1 MTSAYSTS
9 GEGVLPSPASFSV
22 ARTGGPRWDLAFFGI
37 LFYFVVEYSRLSA
50 LYPILQNFH
59 VGKVAV
65 AMAFLGYL
73 FTPRSH
79 KLAVARPI
87 ATDSAMI
94 LFLVATLLSTIFAH
108 DTDRGIYVLTDMLR
122 WGVIYLLVSRV
133 LFTDWRLRIA
143 LFVVVLLNFKLA
155 QFVVRMYFSDLAAGR
170 SREHL
175 SAFGVDAAS
184 VGYFA
189 NSGDLGLAMCVILP
203 IAAYM
208 FFSEKKKWM
217 RLVLLVTLAGFFGA
231 IVLCGSRGAL
241 VGAVAVALAAW
252 LRSPRKF
259 IAVFMTVFFAIGA
272 WLVLPSENK
281 DRFRSGMEYEE
292 DATASARI
300 RYWKTGLHMFAD
312 HPVFGVGPGNYARV
326 RVSGYAHIEASQ
338 GYHVSYI
345 ASHSTYIDALT
356 ELGLVGTLAFLG
368 VMGAF
373 FWTNY
378 RTRKEL
384 RARGRAGA
392 KDLEYCLTF
401 GMDLA
406 MVGFL
411 ASGAFLSVLYYPHIW
426 ILLGFSA
433 ALQRASLRSEDGS
446 VAEPAPR
453 FPPALAPM
461 RGTR

>member
-1 MTSAYSTS
+1 MTSGYSTT
-9 GEGVLPSPASFSV
+9 GEAALPASAPFSGV
-22 ARTGGPRWDLAFFGI
+22 RAAGPRWDLAFFGI
-37 LFYFVVEYSRLSA
+37 VFYFIVEYSRLPA
-50 LYPILQNFH
+50 MYPVLQPLQ
-59 VGKVAV
+59 VGKAAV
-65 AMAFLGYL
+65 GMALLGYL

-79 KLAVARPI
+79 KLAVARPY

-94 LFLVATLLSTIFAH
+94 FFLVATLFSALFAYFS
-108 DTDRGIYVLTDMLR
+108 DKAWNVAFDMLR
-122 WGVIYLLVSRV
+122 WGVIYLLISRV
-133 LFTDWRLRIA
+133 LFTEWRLRIA
-143 LFVVVLLNFKLA
+143 LFVVILLNLKLA

-170 SREHL
+170 TREHL

-189 NSGDLGLAMCVILP
+189 NSGDLGLAMCVIMP

-208 FFSEKKKWM
+208 FFSEKKKWARVM
-217 RLVLLVTLAGFFGA
+217 LLASLAGFFGA

-259 IAVFMTVFFAIGA
+259 IAVFLTLFFAVGA

-281 DRFRSGMEYEE
+281 DRFRSGMEYQD

-312 HPVFGVGPGNYARV
+312 HPIFGVGPGNYAATRV
-326 RVSGYAHIEASQ
+326 KYYSHIEANQ
-338 GYHVSYI
+338 GYRVSYI
-345 ASHSTYIDALT
+345 VSHSTYIDALT
-356 ELGLVGTLAFLG
+356 ELGLFGALAFLS
-368 VMGAF
+368 VLTAF
-373 FWTNY
+373 FWTNF
-378 RTRKEL
+378 RTRREL
-384 RARGRAGA
+384 RARGRGGP

-401 GMDLA
+401 GLDLA
-406 MVGFL
+406 MVGFM

-433 ALQRASLRSEDGS
+433 ALQRASLRNES
-446 VAEPAPR
+446 AAAPDFAAR
-453 FPPALAPM
+453 FPPALAPL
-461 RGTR
+461 RGGQ